1 MQGQNTFLLHTKYVI
16 MSSKLYPLGLKNVP
30 LNVWPNR
37 FLKFNF
43 LTKAQHVYFYSW
55 FEGCY
60 GKESQRPSFNPKAQS
75 LIL

>member
-60 GKESQRPSFNPKAQS
+60 EKESQRPSFNPKAQS